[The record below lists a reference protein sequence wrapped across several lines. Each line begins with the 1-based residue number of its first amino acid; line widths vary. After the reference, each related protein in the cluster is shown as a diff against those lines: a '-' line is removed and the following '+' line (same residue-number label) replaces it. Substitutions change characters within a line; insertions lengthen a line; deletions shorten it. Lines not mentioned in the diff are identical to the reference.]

1 VNTATNTAMPQPQVM
16 TIHPECPPS
25 GLVRQIVGLEEGRIS
40 GSS

>member
-1 VNTATNTAMPQPQVM
+1 LTLALDTRATTF
-16 TIHPECPPS
+16 CPPS